1 MLQPLPLTRISR
13 QQPLPLSADQYRIW
27 FMHQLQPE
35 LIHFNINMAFHL
47 RGELDL
53 ARLQGSLNAVVA
65 RHESLRT
72 TFVMPPEQVQPQ
84 QHIEPSL
91 TLEIPLTDLTAQ
103 SALVQD
109 QEQTARQ
116 QMEAVGNQPFSLE
129 HGPLL
134 RAHAWRLAENH
145 HLLLF
150 TIHHI
155 IADFDSLKL
164 IMRDLFAFYNQQ
176 GETLAPLPLQYA
188 DYAAWQQARL
198 QSDDYASQLEYWKNQ
213 LGGETPVLKMP
224 MDRPRHN
231 VMTNNGAIVRHTF
244 SPVLTQRLVA
254 LSKAQGVTLF
264 VTLYSAWQV
273 LLQRYTGQDDI
284 PVGTPITTRNRPEL
298 TQLVGLFINTLV
310 LKSDLQGNPDFITLL
325 KRNRKIAFGA
335 FARQEVPYE
344 KLVEALKPERNLSHN
359 LFFQT
364 MVMLLE
370 AEKYDQLAPGLAIE
384 PFEFKKRTTTFE
396 LTLTFSLVDQQL
408 RLALDY
414 NTDLYDRETVTRL
427 LQHLDALMQG
437 IITDPQRPI
446 ADYPIISEQER
457 LQLLNTQCRGPVA
470 SEGLEHCVHRLFS
483 DVAARTPNQIA
494 VRYRQ
499 QQLSYQQLEKQ
510 ACQFA
515 RWLQSQ
521 GVGRGAI
528 VGLVTDRSLNM
539 MVALLGILKSGAA
552 WLPIDP
558 ANPAERIQYM
568 LSNAQ
573 VALVL
578 CGDDVSLDCP
588 QPCFSLAEVE
598 TQLADF
604 SSAPLLCLN
613 APDDLMYV
621 IYTSGSTG
629 QPKGVMVSHRNVVN
643 HCSNIIKRFDLQP
656 DDRVLQFTS
665 IGFDVSIQEIFPT
678 LLRGATLVLWKE
690 KRLEESGEFLS
701 WTAHENIS
709 VMNLTTA
716 HWNNIVADL
725 RHSRIPV
732 PDHLKLVIVGGEQA
746 AGEVWNHWQQLTR
759 GAIRWINDYGL
770 TETTVTATMFE
781 PPADY
786 VASGAMPVGTALD
799 NVEVYILDSQMQ
811 PLPVGVFGALYIGG
825 AGVAMGYINQPE
837 LTAERFLPNP
847 FAPGM
852 LFKTGDRAR
861 WRRDGL
867 LEFAGRDDQ
876 QVKIRGHRVELAE
889 VESALT
895 QYSGVQK
902 ALVLAQEAAH
912 GGQQLV
918 SWLVV
923 DRSVYQEAALRQWLT
938 ETLPDYMVPVSLVT
952 LDSIPLTVNGKVDK
966 KRLPAPVFAAETAE
980 AFQPPQSE
988 MELMLA
994 ACWQTLLQRPA
1005 VSRQDNFFAIG
1016 GDSLLATQVATRIK
1030 AHVQHAIPLR
1040 LLFEYPRL
1048 GDLAHELER
1057 IVAGEQHVSDRCMVK
1072 IQQKGSQTPLFY
1084 VHPVG
1089 GNVSCYF
1096 TLAQHLGEDQ
1106 PFYALQSHALIDPD
1120 SPYDTVES
1128 MATFYLNEIRQVQ
1141 PHGPYRLGGWSM
1153 GGFIAYEIARLLQE
1167 AGEEVQELS
1176 MIDTY
1181 LTKSRVSSDEIVL
1194 FNFVLQLAAV
1204 PGRQIDEETLLA
1216 WQGKSY
1222 RHEDICQQLRAY
1234 GLVPAGTS
1242 DAEIQRLLDVYTHT
1256 VHAFKRYQPQPDTKL
1271 ALDRIVLFR
1280 ARDSHEAL
1288 GVWEQLV
1295 EQVDLHHVDADH
1307 FGIVHHPQVGDVLRQ
1322 RSKTRVALLPRII
1335 HG

>member
-13 QQPLPLSADQYRIW
+13 QQALPLSADQYRIW
-27 FMHQLQPE
+27 FMHQLQPD

-47 RGELDL
+47 RGDL
-53 ARLQGSLNAVVA
+53 QFARFQESLNAVVA

-72 TFVMPPEQVQPQ
+72 TFVMLAEEKQPQ
-84 QHIEPSL
+84 QCIHPQL
-91 TLEIPLTDLTAQ
+91 TLDIPLTDLSTQ
-103 SALVQD
+103 PVTVQ
-109 QEQTARQ
+109 ELMARE
-116 QMEAVGNQPFSLE
+116 QMEAVGNQVFSLE

-134 RAHAWRLAENH
+134 RAHIWRLTDEH

-198 QSDDYASQLEYWKNQ
+198 QSEDYVSQLEYWKNQ

-224 MDRPRHN
+224 MDRPRHS

-244 SPVLTQRLVA
+244 SAELTEGLVA
-254 LSKAQGVTLF
+254 LSKTQGVTLF

-298 TQLVGLFINTLV
+298 GQLVGLFINTLV

-335 FARQEVPYE
+335 FARQDVPYE
-344 KLVEALKPERNLSHN
+344 KLVEALKLKRNLSHSP
-359 LFFQT
+359 FFQT

-396 LTLTFSLVDQQL
+396 LTLTFSLVEQQL
-408 RLALDY
+408 HLALDY

-437 IITDPQRPI
+437 IVANPQRSI
-446 ADYPIISEQER
+446 ADYPIISERER
-457 LQLLNTQCRGPVA
+457 HQLLSEQCRGPVVPDN
-470 SEGLEHCVHRLFS
+470 LEHCVHRLFS
-483 DVAARTPNQIA
+483 DVVARTPNQIA
-494 VRYRQ
+494 VRHRH
-499 QQLSYQQLEKQ
+499 QQLSYQQLDER

-528 VGLVTDRSLNM
+528 VGLVTERSLNM
-539 MVALLGILKSGAA
+539 MVALFGILKAGAA

-558 ANPAERIQYM
+558 ANPDERIKYM
-568 LSNAQ
+568 LNNAH
-573 VALVL
+573 VSLVL
-578 CGDDVSLDCP
+578 LGENVQLACE
-588 QPCFSLAEVE
+588 QPCFALEDIDSC
-598 TQLADF
+598 LADF
-604 SSAPLLCLN
+604 SRAPLLCLN
-613 APDDLMYV
+613 VPDDLMYV

-643 HCSNIIKRFDLQP
+643 HCANIIKRFDLQP
-656 DDRVLQFTS
+656 HDRVLQFTS

-701 WTAHENIS
+701 WTAHEEIS

-746 AGEVWNHWQQLTR
+746 AGEVWNNWQQLTR

-781 PPADY
+781 PSEAY
-786 VASGAMPVGTALD
+786 VACGAMPVGTALD
-799 NVEVYILDSQMQ
+799 NVEIYILDSQMQ
-811 PLPVGVFGALYIGG
+811 PLPVGVFGSLYIGG

-837 LTAERFLPNP
+837 LTEERFLTNP
-847 FAPGM
+847 FASGK
-852 LFKTGDRAR
+852 LFKTGDQAR

-889 VESALT
+889 VESMLT
-895 QYSGVQK
+895 KHASVKK
-902 ALVLAQEAAH
+902 ALVLAQETAH

-923 DRSVYQEAALRQWLT
+923 DKATYQEAALRGWLT
-938 ETLPDYMVPVSLVT
+938 ETLPDYMVPASLVT

-966 KRLPAPVFAAETAE
+966 TRLPAPVFVAENGE
-980 AFQPPQSE
+980 SFQAPQSAIE
-988 MELMLA
+988 QMLA
-994 ACWQTLLQRPA
+994 ECWQSLLQRPA
-1005 VSRQDNFFAIG
+1005 VGLQDNFFAIG
-1016 GDSLLATQVATRIK
+1016 GDSLLATQVATHIK
-1030 AHVQHAIPLR
+1030 ARIQHAIPLR

-1057 IVAGEQHVSDRCMVK
+1057 VIAEGQSVSDRCMVK
-1072 IQQKGSQTPLFY
+1072 IQQKGNQTPLFY

-1096 TLAQHLGEDQ
+1096 TLARHLGENQ
-1106 PFYALQSHALIDPD
+1106 PFYALQSHALIAPD
-1120 SPYDTVES
+1120 SPYNTVES
-1128 MATFYLNEIRQVQ
+1128 MAAFYLNEIRQIQ

-1153 GGFIAYEIARLLQE
+1153 GGFIAYEMARLLQE

-1181 LTKSRVSSDEIVL
+1181 LTKSRVSTDEIVL
-1194 FNFVLQLAAV
+1194 FNFVLQLAAM
-1204 PGRQIDEETLLA
+1204 PGRKIDEEMLLA

-1222 RHEDICQQLRAY
+1222 RHEDVCQQLRAH
-1234 GLVPAGTS
+1234 GLVPQGTS

-1256 VHAFKRYQPQPDTKL
+1256 VHAFKRYQPQPTRKL
-1271 ALDRIVLFR
+1271 ALDRVVLFR
-1280 ARDSHEAL
+1280 ARDSHEEL

-1295 EQVDLHHVDADH
+1295 ERVDLHHVDADH
-1307 FGIVHHPQVGDVLRQ
+1307 FGIVHHPKVGDVLRQ
-1322 RSKTRVALLPRII
+1322 TS
-1335 HG
+1335 

>member
-13 QQPLPLSADQYRIW
+13 QQALPLSADQYRIW
-27 FMHQLQPE
+27 FMHQLQPD

-47 RGELDL
+47 RGELQF
-53 ARLQGSLNAVVA
+53 ARFQESLNAVVA

-72 TFVMPPEQVQPQ
+72 TFVMLSEEKQPQ
-84 QHIEPSL
+84 QCIHPQL
-91 TLEIPLTDLTAQ
+91 TLDIPLTDLSTQ
-103 SALVQD
+103 PVTM
-109 QEQTARQ
+109 QEQVAQ
-116 QMEAVGNQPFSLE
+116 EHMEAIGNQVFSLE

-134 RAHAWRLAENH
+134 RAHIWRLTDEH

-176 GETLAPLPLQYA
+176 GDTLAPLSLQYA
-188 DYAAWQQARL
+188 DYAAWQQTRL
-198 QSDDYASQLEYWKNQ
+198 QSEEYVSQLEYWKNQ

-224 MDRPRHN
+224 MDRPRHS

-244 SPVLTQRLVA
+244 SAELTEGLVA

-298 TQLVGLFINTLV
+298 RQLVGLFINTLV

-335 FARQEVPYE
+335 FARQDVPYE
-344 KLVEALKPERNLSHN
+344 KLVEALKLKRNLSHN
-359 LFFQT
+359 PFFQT

-396 LTLTFSLVDQQL
+396 LTLTFSLVEQQL
-408 RLALDY
+408 HLALDY

-437 IITDPQRPI
+437 IVADPQRSI
-446 ADYPIISEQER
+446 ADYPIISERER
-457 LQLLNTQCRGPVA
+457 HQLLTEQCRGPVVTDN
-470 SEGLEHCVHRLFS
+470 LEHCVHRLFS
-483 DVAARTPNQIA
+483 DVVARTPNQIA
-494 VRYRQ
+494 VRHRQ
-499 QQLSYQQLEKQ
+499 QQLSYQQLDER

-528 VGLVTDRSLNM
+528 VGLVTERSLNM
-539 MVALLGILKSGAA
+539 MVALLGILKAGAA

-558 ANPAERIQYM
+558 ANPDERIKYM
-568 LSNAQ
+568 LNNAH
-573 VALVL
+573 VSLVL
-578 CGDDVSLDCP
+578 LGEQVQLACQ
-588 QPCFSLAEVE
+588 QPCFALEDIDSR
-598 TQLADF
+598 LADF
-604 SSAPLLCLN
+604 SRAPLLCLN
-613 APDDLMYV
+613 VPDDLMYV

-643 HCSNIIKRFDLQP
+643 HCANIIKRFDLQP
-656 DDRVLQFTS
+656 HDRVLQFTS

-701 WTAHENIS
+701 WTAREEIS

-732 PDHLKLVIVGGEQA
+732 PDHLKVVIVGGEQA
-746 AGEVWNHWQQLTR
+746 AGEVWNNWQQLTR
-759 GAIRWINDYGL
+759 GSIRWINDYGL
-770 TETTVTATMFE
+770 TETTVTASMFE
-781 PPADY
+781 PSADY
-786 VASGAMPVGTALD
+786 VACGAMPVGTALD
-799 NVEVYILDSQMQ
+799 NVEIYILDSQMQ
-811 PLPVGVFGALYIGG
+811 PLPVGVFGSLYIGG

-837 LTAERFLPNP
+837 LTEERFLTNP
-847 FAPGM
+847 FASGK
-852 LFKTGDRAR
+852 LFKTGDQAR

-889 VESALT
+889 VESMLT
-895 QYSGVQK
+895 KHASVKK
-902 ALVLAQEAAH
+902 ALVLAQETAH

-923 DRSVYQEAALRQWLT
+923 DQATYQEAALREWLT
-938 ETLPDYMVPVSLVT
+938 ETLPDYMVPASLVT

-966 KRLPAPVFAAETAE
+966 TRLPAPVFVAESGE
-980 AFQPPQSE
+980 AFQAPQSAIAQ
-988 MELMLA
+988 MLA
-994 ACWQTLLQRPA
+994 ECWQLLLQRPA
-1005 VSRQDNFFAIG
+1005 VGLQDNFFAIG
-1016 GDSLLATQVATRIK
+1016 GDSLLATQVATHIK
-1030 AHVQHAIPLR
+1030 ARIQHAIPLR

-1057 IVAGEQHVSDRCMVK
+1057 IIAEGQSVNDRCMVK

-1096 TLAQHLGEDQ
+1096 TLARHLGENQ
-1106 PFYALQSHALIDPD
+1106 PFYALQSHALIDPN

-1128 MATFYLNEIRQVQ
+1128 MAAFYLNEIRQIQ

-1167 AGEEVQELS
+1167 AGEAVQELS

-1181 LTKSRVSSDEIVL
+1181 LTKSRVSTDEIVL

-1204 PGRQIDEETLLA
+1204 PGRKIDEEMLLA

-1222 RHEDICQQLRAY
+1222 RHEDVCQQLRAH
-1234 GLVPAGTS
+1234 GLVPQGTS

-1256 VHAFKRYQPQPDTKL
+1256 VHAFKRYQPQPTRKL
-1271 ALDRIVLFR
+1271 ALDRVVLFR
-1280 ARDSHEAL
+1280 ARDSHEEL

-1295 EQVDLHHVDADH
+1295 ERVDLHHVDADH
-1307 FGIVHHPQVGDVLRQ
+1307 FGIVHHPKVGDVLRQ
-1322 RSKTRVALLPRII
+1322 TA
-1335 HG
+1335 